1 MPFLFWCQRHNVHR
15 FKLRVFDQFILPHW
29 RGNIWVIHHV
39 HVVQVVVAI
48 NVVIIN
54 EFLVQLLLGLDVLCH
69 VDIFN
74 NVFDNF

>member
-1 MPFLFWCQRHNVHR
+1 
-15 FKLRVFDQFILPHW
+15 
-29 RGNIWVIHHV
+29 
-39 HVVQVVVAI
+39 VQVVVAI

-54 EFLVQLLLGLDVLCH
+54 EFLVQLLLGFDVLCH